1 MAEQHN
7 AWNREV
13 SGCTDPELM
22 KRLQLL
28 AASDRKLVARLVVY
42 LGEVDARGLFREHA
56 YSNMHDFVVK
66 ELRMS
71 DAEAYL
77 RVQAARMARSYPVMI
92 SLLATGDVHLS
103 TLRQIAPVLTP
114 ENHMQWLERIRGK
127 TKREVECLLAELYPK
142 PDAPSR
148 TRRLPEQ
155 RSGARAAARAHVSTS
170 LDLQLTAATAAT
182 TSPTAHGDVTGF
194 GTAETA
200 SAASETP
207 GVGPAN
213 SSPAASPSATTTPAK
228 RFDAASVEEFFLE
241 PPPAERSSWT
251 PLGAGRYRLQWTAH
265 QALHDKLEQLK
276 HLMRHQVPDG
286 NLAVIVERAVD
297 LLLDK
302 TLKARFGV
310 KAPSD
315 SRPAP
320 TQHAHPS
327 DGPTTQVCASDHKT
341 PASSSRHIARA
352 VAREV
357 FLRDQGQCSFVG
369 SNAKRC
375 CERGLLELHHV
386 VPFAR
391 GGEASVE
398 NIRLVCRAHNSLLA
412 EQDFGR
418 AHVRSKRARGAERA
432 RQHSFEQTTPPTG
445 ESALFPEKRLRL

>member
-77 RVQAARMARSYPVMI
+77 RVQAARMARRYPVMI

-148 TRRLPEQ
+148 MRRLPEQ

-200 SAASETP
+200 SATREIP
-207 GVGPAN
+207 GVGPA
-213 SSPAASPSATTTPAK
+213 
-228 RFDAASVEEFFLE
+228 EFFLE
-241 PPPAERSSWT
+241 PQPPRAERSSWT

-412 EQDFGR
+412 EHDFGR

-432 RQHSFEQTTPPTG
+432 RQHSFEQTTPPKG
-445 ESALFPEKRLRL
+445 ESALFPERRLRL